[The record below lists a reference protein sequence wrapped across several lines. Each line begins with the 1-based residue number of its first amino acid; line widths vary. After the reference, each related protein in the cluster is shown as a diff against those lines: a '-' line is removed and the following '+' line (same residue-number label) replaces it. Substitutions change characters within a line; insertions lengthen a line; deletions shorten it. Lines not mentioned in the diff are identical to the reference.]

1 MPVGERLKHLVVVLP
16 GILGSELAD
25 ANGRTVWGPS
35 LWSIVRNAGMNP
47 SVLSLEE
54 NPLLTP
60 VALLSTITVVPP
72 VLRVPGYDVLID
84 NIKRTFADV
93 QVDTARPGWE
103 PRTGTDVLL
112 VPYDFRT
119 GIVSAAEYV
128 HDRVAEQLAVQSDR
142 KVIVV
147 GHSMG
152 GLVARYWLGC
162 LDSSPSCEVL
172 ITLGTPHGGAPKA
185 LDVLANGF
193 QLKGKRFRGLTDI
206 ARGWPSVFD
215 LLPRYPAVAVS
226 GGDKQYP
233 YELDAL
239 AKLELTDN
247 ARRAY
252 DVHRDIDSGWAN
264 LGGQRP
270 MRAVFSRGHPTLRRA
285 DGSLG
290 GVTVS
295 TEAAEWL
302 PNPVWAGDGTVPAD
316 CAIPN
321 ELNERRD
328 WVPTSERHL
337 PLASAP
343 IVTGL
348 LRDYAGNTTSAM
360 RGPEDVH
367 APDWGIDLEEIYPAG
382 NPITVE
388 VNLPEIAG
396 DTTVWGRVLSPSG
409 SGAPI
414 APVKG
419 HRTGDRWS
427 IELPELAA
435 GTYSIRVDAVNVP
448 GRNDLRCEDVV
459 GVVAL

>member
-252 DVHRDIDSGWAN
+252 DVHRDIDSGW
-264 LGGQRP
+264 GQSGW
-270 MRAVFSRGHPTLRRA
+270 AAA
-285 DGSLG
+285 DAG
-290 GVTVS
+290 GV
-295 TEAAEWL
+295 L
-302 PNPVWAGDGTVPAD
+302 P
-316 CAIPN
+316 
-321 ELNERRD
+321 
-328 WVPTSERHL
+328 
-337 PLASAP
+337 
-343 IVTGL
+343 
-348 LRDYAGNTTSAM
+348 
-360 RGPEDVH
+360 
-367 APDWGIDLEEIYPAG
+367 
-382 NPITVE
+382 
-388 VNLPEIAG
+388 
-396 DTTVWGRVLSPSG
+396 
-409 SGAPI
+409 GAPHS
-414 APVKG
+414 AACRWQSG
-419 HRTGDRWS
+419 RSDR
-427 IELPELAA
+427 EH
-435 GTYSIRVDAVNVP
+435 
-448 GRNDLRCEDVV
+448 
-459 GVVAL
+459 